1 MPVADSAA
9 MQVSTPV
16 RRFVR
21 RRRSSLP
28 GFVKERAAREA
39 ALRRQLQ
46 RRLQAARERSDE
58 VLGLVRDDRLFE
70 RPVPERHR
78 LIFYLGHL
86 EAFDANLL
94 LRDSL
99 ARVPHRPDLDRLFA
113 FGIDPVD
120 GGLPQDRAND
130 WPGVAEVRRYGAS
143 LRDAVDGALETTPL
157 LRPIHPNLQDGWA
170 FAVAI
175 EHRLM
180 HAETL
185 AYLIHQLP
193 CASKGPGPLPPVPV
207 RPAPSRRLIE
217 IPAGRATLGIERA
230 KQPFLG
236 WDNEY
241 EAHELEVGAFAI
253 ERHDVTNGDYLA
265 FVAAG
270 GYRERSLWS
279 EDDWSWL
286 QASGREHPP
295 FWAKRAGE
303 WRYRAMFGEVPLG
316 ASWPVY
322 VSHAEAAAYAAWRGL
337 ALPTEAQL
345 HRAAYG
351 TPAGDERAFPWGDAA
366 PTARHGVFDFRLWD
380 PTPVGTH
387 PAGDSA
393 FGVADLVG
401 NGWEWTSTP
410 FAPFP
415 GFEALPFY
423 AGYSADFFDGRH
435 FVLKGGSP
443 RTDTSLLRRSFRNW
457 FQPHYSHAYATFRC
471 VEDRG

>member
-1 MPVADSAA
+1 MKD
-9 MQVSTPV
+9 
-16 RRFVR
+16 
-21 RRRSSLP
+21 
-28 GFVKERAAREA
+28 RAEREA
-39 ALRRQLQ
+39 GLRRQLQ
-46 RRLQAARERSDE
+46 CRLQAARERSDE
-58 VLGLVRDDRLFE
+58 VLGLVRDESLGE
-70 RPVPERHR
+70 RPVAERHR
-78 LIFYLGHL
+78 LIFYVGHL

-99 ARVPHRPDLDRLFA
+99 GRVPHRPDLDRLFA
-113 FGIDPVD
+113 FGIDPLD
-120 GGLPQDRAND
+120 GGLPQDRESD
-130 WPGVAEVRRYGAS
+130 WPGVAEVRRYGAA

-157 LRPIHPNLQDGWA
+157 LRSIHPNLEEGWA
-170 FAVAI
+170 FAIAI

-193 CASKGPGPLPPVPV
+193 SASKGPGPLPPVPAS
-207 RPAPSRRLIE
+207 PAPPRQLVE
-217 IPAGRATLGIERA
+217 IPAGRATLGLERA
-230 KQPFLG
+230 KDPRLG

-241 EAHELEVGAFAI
+241 EAHELELGGFAI
-253 ERHDVTNGDYLA
+253 ERHDVTNGDFLA
-265 FVAAG
+265 FVTAG

-279 EDDWSWL
+279 EDDWAWL
-286 QASGREHPP
+286 QASGREHPH
-295 FWAKRAGE
+295 FWALRAGE

-322 VSHAEAAAYAAWRGL
+322 VSHAEAAAYAAWRGMS
-337 ALPTEAQL
+337 LPTEAQL
-345 HRAAYG
+345 QRAAYG
-351 TPAGDERAFPWGDAA
+351 TPAGDERAYPWGDAA
-366 PTARHGVFDFRLWD
+366 PTARHGVFGFRLWD
-380 PTPVGTH
+380 PMPVGSH
-387 PAGDSA
+387 RAGDSA

-415 GFEALPFY
+415 GFEPLPFY

-457 FQPHYSHAYATFRC
+457 FQPRYPHAYATFRL

>member
-1 MPVADSAA
+1 MKD
-9 MQVSTPV
+9 
-16 RRFVR
+16 
-21 RRRSSLP
+21 
-28 GFVKERAAREA
+28 RAAREE

-46 RRLQAARERSDE
+46 SRLQAARERSDE
-58 VLGLVRDDRLFE
+58 VLGLVRDDTLYE
-70 RPVPERHR
+70 RPIPERHR

-99 ARVPHRPDLDRLFA
+99 GRVPHRPDLDQLFA
-113 FGIDPVD
+113 FGIDPLD
-120 GGLPQDRAND
+120 TGLPDDRPSD
-130 WPGVAEVRRYGAS
+130 WPAVEEVRRYGAC

-157 LRPIHPNLQDGWA
+157 LRPIHPNLQAGWA
-170 FAVAI
+170 FGLAI

-207 RPAPSRRLIE
+207 RPAPPRRLVE
-217 IPAGRATLGIERA
+217 IPAGPTTLGLERA
-230 KQPFLG
+230 KEPHLG

-241 EAHELEVGAFAI
+241 EAHEVEVDAFAI
-253 ERHDVTNGDYLA
+253 ERHDVTNADFLA

-279 EDDWSWL
+279 VDDWEWL
-286 QASGREHPP
+286 RASGREHPP
-295 FWAKRAGE
+295 FWVLRTGE

-322 VSHAEAAAYAAWRGL
+322 VSYAEAAAYAAWRGL
-337 ALPTEAQL
+337 SLPTEAQL
-345 HRAAYG
+345 QRATYG
-351 TPAGDERAFPWGDAA
+351 TREGDERAHPWGDAA
-366 PTARHGVFDFRLWD
+366 PSARHGVFDFRLWD
-380 PTPVGTH
+380 PVPVGAH

-401 NGWEWTSTP
+401 NGWEWTKTP

-415 GFEALPFY
+415 GFQPLPFY

-435 FVLKGGSP
+435 FVLKGGSS

-457 FQPHYSHAYATFRC
+457 FQPHYPHAYATFRC
-471 VEDRG
+471 VQDRG